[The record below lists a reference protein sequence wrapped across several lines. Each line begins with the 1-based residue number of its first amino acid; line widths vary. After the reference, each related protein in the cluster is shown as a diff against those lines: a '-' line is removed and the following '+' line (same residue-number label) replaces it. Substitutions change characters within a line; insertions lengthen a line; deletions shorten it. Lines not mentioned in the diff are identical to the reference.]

1 MEDQVRSSSNPAFR
15 NLATRGNA
23 GYAGF
28 GSPQGYPQGGVPGYG
43 ADQAPPTSADR
54 PITVDDV
61 VMKTA
66 TTLGTVLLVGI
77 IAAVVVLN
85 DLSLA
90 IPLAIG
96 GGIVGFVLGLVN
108 SFKREPSPPLI
119 MLYAVAEGVFLG
131 AITGVVQRFLPGVAL
146 QALLGTGLVFGVM
159 LVVYKTGA
167 VKVTPKLT
175 KWIIGVTMGALAL
188 VLVNLVLWMFGV
200 DMGIR
205 SNGPLA
211 IIFSLVM
218 IGLAAFWLLLDFD
231 QADQMIRQGL
241 PAKFAWYA
249 AFGLTMTL
257 VWLYVEILRLLWILN
272 SSD

>member
-15 NLATRGNA
+15 NLASRGNA

-43 ADQAPPTSADR
+43 VDQAPPTSADR

-66 TTLGTVLLVGI
+66 TTLGTVLVAGI
-77 IAAVVVLN
+77 ITAVVVLG

-90 IPLAIG
+90 APLAIIG
-96 GGIVGFVLGLVN
+96 GLVGLVLGLVN

-119 MLYAVAEGVFLG
+119 LAYAVAEGVFLG
-131 AITGVVQRFLPGVAL
+131 AITGVVQSFLPGVAL

-205 SNGPLA
+205 TGGPIA

-231 QADQMIRQGL
+231 QADQMIRTGM

-257 VWLYVEILRLLWILN
+257 VWLYIEILRLLWMLN
-272 SSD
+272 SD